1 MFNFDSK
8 LENLADSALKKCESI
23 FKQIDCNT
31 EYNQQK
37 VLKAF
42 IDCKVSESHFNAST
56 GYGYDDRG
64 RDTLC

>member
-8 LENLADSALKKCESI
+8 LENLADSALKKCEPI
-23 FKQIDCNT
+23 FKKIDWNT

-42 IDCKVSESHFNAST
+42 IDCKVSESHLT
-56 GYGYDDRG
+56 PPRG
-64 RDTLC
+64 TVTTTEAETL